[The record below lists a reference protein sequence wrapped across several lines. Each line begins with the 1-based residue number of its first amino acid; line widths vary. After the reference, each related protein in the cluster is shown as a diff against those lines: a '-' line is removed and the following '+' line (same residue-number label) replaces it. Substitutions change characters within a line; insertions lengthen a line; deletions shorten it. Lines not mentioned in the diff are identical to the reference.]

1 MANRL
6 LTVLSRK
13 FANKVDPV
21 TRVLAAPQTSV
32 ERKDQADKLDG
43 QLGSFEKDP
52 NYVGMTDKE
61 ELRTGAAQSIAV
73 NNPYRYAAQD
83 KFGRKTYDANED
95 AVGCYKGAEWGGSNG
110 DDLGGMDIFQNVKYN
125 NADWQKKRTARVKFE
140 TQSASHLVST
150 GQSFTSRG
158 GPWCIELETFGE
170 YKGHNAGENQ
180 SFDPMRNI
188 VLFGFKTQADA
199 VAHCQS
205 MGWAFDVEVPRVRK
219 HITKSYAGN
228 FAWKGEPKKI
238 HGKK

>member
-6 LTVLSRK
+6 LTVATRR

-21 TRVLAAPQTSV
+21 TRVLSAPVSSEV
-32 ERKDQADKLDG
+32 RKDLPAELDG
-43 QLGSFEKDP
+43 QLGAYKKDP

-61 ELRTGAAQSIAV
+61 ELRAGVAQSIAV
-73 NNPYRYAAQD
+73 NDPYRFTALD
-83 KFGRKTYDANED
+83 EFGRKTYDADQD
-95 AVGCYKGAEWGGSNG
+95 AVGCYKGAETGGSNG
-110 DDLGGMDIFQNVKYN
+110 DNLGGFDIMQFEKWNQ
-125 NADWQKKRTARVKFE
+125 AEWQKQRTARVKFE

-188 VLFGFKTQADA
+188 VLFGFKTQAEA

-219 HITKSYAGN
+219 HLKKSYAGN
-228 FAWKGEPKKI
+228 FAWKGHPTEKK
-238 HGKK
+238 KYY